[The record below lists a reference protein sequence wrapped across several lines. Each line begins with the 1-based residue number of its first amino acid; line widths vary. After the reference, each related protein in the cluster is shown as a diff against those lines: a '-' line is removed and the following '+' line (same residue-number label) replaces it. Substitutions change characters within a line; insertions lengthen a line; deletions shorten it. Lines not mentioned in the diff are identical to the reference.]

1 MPELFFAR
9 DVLLGREEPIMFCD
23 LCGKPLAPGAQFCSY
38 CGKSLMAGTPAT
50 ISPVVSA
57 AGDGRVQ
64 RNINLLAGLWMAT
77 GILRF
82 AEVGWMLLF
91 GKLLLP
97 SMMGALGAGSVRS
110 LGSWPLDGLMA
121 RGLYFAGMML
131 AFFGVAHLVL
141 AWGLYERQ
149 QWARIFGLVIGF
161 LALLRIPFGTALG
174 IYTIWV
180 LLPEESGREYDQLCR
195 AY

>member
-1 MPELFFAR
+1 
-9 DVLLGREEPIMFCD
+9 MFCD
-23 LCGKPLAPGAQFCSY
+23 SCGKPLTPGAQFCNY
-38 CGKSLMAGTPAT
+38 CGKAVATGTAAMLPPAAS
-50 ISPVVSA
+50 IAS
-57 AGDGRVQ
+57 DGRVQ
-64 RNINLLAGLWMAT
+64 RNINLLAGLWLVN
-77 GILRF
+77 GVLRF
-82 AEVGWMLLF
+82 VEVGWMMLF

-97 SMMGALGAGSVRS
+97 YMIGVLGAGSGRS
-110 LGSWPLDGLMA
+110 LGSWPLGGLMS
-121 RGLYFAGMML
+121 RGLYMAGIML

-149 QWARIFGLVIGF
+149 QWARILGLVIGF

-195 AY
+195 AH